1 SPTRAWRCS
10 ATGACWEGSMTT
22 RERDGDLYE
31 QLLDACPR
39 WKPPARGRGALVE
52 RRWFDIW
59 HQVPLVPQVTG
70 MSCWAA
76 AAAMI
81 VGWRECIYIDAE
93 ELAAGMGRWAEFH
106 EGLEPTDIEA
116 LAEAWDLIAEPTAK
130 VSVASLR
137 RLLVRYGP

>member
-1 SPTRAWRCS
+1 RVEGARRA
-10 ATGACWEGSMTT
+10 
-22 RERDGDLYE
+22 ERL
-31 QLLDACPR
+31 
-39 WKPPARGRGALVE
+39 ARGIGRFLGGPREAVASGPRAIARPSGQALSVTE
-52 RRWFDIW
+52 REAFDIW
-59 HQVPLVPQVTG
+59 HEVPLVPQLTG

-81 VGWRECIYIDAE
+81 VGWRECIDIDAE